1 MGNHPIVSLTADKV
15 GRKTNAVVDGEQ
27 MPIDFK
33 QRCAVDNLLSF
44 PFFSLSVS
52 LPINYTPGTWAR
64 VRAILPDIG
73 LLKHWVVMRR
83 LLPTHEAFTYGG
95 VVQLVEH
102 SPHKG
107 EVGGSIPPAATNMGY
122 WCSTVSI

>member
-1 MGNHPIVSLTADKV
+1 MGKHPIVSLTADKV

-64 VRAILPDIG
+64 VRAILQVKFHKG
-73 LLKHWVVMRR
+73 FYRHMRR
-83 LLPTHEAFTYGG
+83 LHMA
-95 VVQLVEH
+95 V
-102 SPHKG
+102 
-107 EVGGSIPPAATNMGY
+107 
-122 WCSTVSI
+122 